1 MHGDQSAGFICYC
14 CDVGGFDPNPLQ
26 VPLLGFF
33 HGNVRPVHTRLHIN
47 VYYTITWYNQ
57 TEANNKINNSTQDK
71 SLLLIFAFYKI
82 KNAEWNP
89 SYSNNYSARK
99 LNCFKKNWDFWN
111 FGMKSEMFAV

>member
-1 MHGDQSAGFICYC
+1 M
-14 CDVGGFDPNPLQ
+14 
-26 VPLLGFF
+26 
-33 HGNVRPVHTRLHIN
+33 
-47 VYYTITWYNQ
+47 YYTITWYNQ

-111 FGMKSEMFAV
+111 FGMKSEMFGV